1 MNSFYP
7 ADPVISRGSCYR
19 TFSISASGPYSGIH
33 VEFIAFTQLYE
44 EFNERDCELLGLSI
58 DGVSSPI
65 AWVRDIEE
73 ETWGKIPFPLI
84 ADANC
89 IFEMNLIEP
98 GLDKTETNR
107 EGIGRVIA
115 EKIKG

>member
-1 MNSFYP
+1 VNSFYP

-33 VEFIAFTQLYE
+33 AEFIAFTQLYE
-44 EFNERDCELLGLSI
+44 EFNERDCELLRLSI

-73 ETWGKIPFPLI
+73 ETSGKNPSLSLPLTLRAWPSI
-84 ADANC
+84 MHC
-89 IFEMNLIEP
+89 FC
-98 GLDKTETNR
+98 
-107 EGIGRVIA
+107 GRRR
-115 EKIKG
+115 